1 MEKFLSGIFVFVT
14 VILLPSCTYYF
25 QLDDVAESPKLVM
38 YSYPGSG
45 DTTIV
50 RLSRS
55 LQSGHPVYSKRYTGQ
70 PSVDSRFLTRC
81 TGRKSL
87 SGYSLSGWRLC

>member
-45 DTTIV
+45 DT
-50 RLSRS
+50 
-55 LQSGHPVYSKRYTGQ
+55 GQ